1 MQPAGAAFLR
11 IDRHGE
17 LLVNVVAIP
26 NASKTQPAGI
36 RLESGREALR
46 LQLTTPP
53 VDGKANHALIEW
65 FADLTGL
72 PRAAIK
78 VAHGETS
85 RRKQLKL
92 CAATAAL
99 TTWDAQI
106 NKLLHLTP

>member
-11 IDRHGE
+11 IDRRGD
-17 LLVNVVAIP
+17 LPVNVVMVP

-36 RLESGREALR
+36 QLEPGREALCLR
-46 LQLTTPP
+46 LKAPP
-53 VDGKANHALIEW
+53 VDGKANQTLTKW

-92 CAATAAL
+92 CAATAVL
-99 TTWDAQI
+99 TTWDPQI
-106 NKLLHLTP
+106 NKLLHLTL